1 MSDPRESARIDPQ
14 RRVTLAHFNQ
24 ARSALERARTI
35 DEVKDIRDKA
45 EALRLYTR
53 QAGESLEMQNMCAEI
68 KLRAERR
75 AGELLREMEKHE
87 GGNPNLSQDVTG
99 SPPTLSDLGI
109 GRMQSSRW
117 QAIADIPEETFEAHL
132 AETVS
137 SGKELTSAGALKLAK
152 HVQREAR
159 RVQRSTDVTDVTS
172 DLFQLYVGDF
182 VEMCRLHIANDSI
195 DFIITD
201 PPYSKEYLPLYA
213 ALSETAA
220 RVLKPGGSLV
230 CLAGQSYI
238 PEILPMLAEHLNY
251 HWTLAYLTP
260 GGQSPQIWPRKINTF
275 WKPALWYVK
284 GDYKGEWIGDVVKSA
299 TNDNDKRFH
308 EWGQSESGM
317 ADLVYRFT
325 YPGNLILDPFCGSGT
340 TGVVAIR
347 QGRRFIGIDI
357 ETGAIAQAQ
366 ERLASCSS
374 TT

>member
-1 MSDPRESARIDPQ
+1 MS
-14 RRVTLAHFNQ
+14 VTLAHFNQ

-75 AGELLREMEKHE
+75 AGEILREMEKRD
-87 GGNPNLSQDVTG
+87 GGDAMKAPSHDAREF
-99 SPPTLSDLGI
+99 PPSLSDLGI
-109 GRMQSSRW
+109 NYSQSSRW
-117 QAIADIPEETFEAHL
+117 QAIAAIPEEVFEAHL
-132 AETVS
+132 AETVANA
-137 SGKELTSAGALKLAK
+137 KELTSAGALKLAK

-159 RVQRSTDVTDVTS
+159 RVQRSTDVTEVTS

-238 PEILPMLAEHLNY
+238 PEILPMLADNSQIPFVVVFYESNY
-251 HWTLAYLTP
+251 WV
-260 GGQSPQIWPRKINTF
+260 F
-275 WKPALWYVK
+275 WVIPVN
-284 GDYKGEWIGDVVKSA
+284 G
-299 TNDNDKRFH
+299 
-308 EWGQSESGM
+308 
-317 ADLVYRFT
+317 
-325 YPGNLILDPFCGSGT
+325 
-340 TGVVAIR
+340 
-347 QGRRFIGIDI
+347 
-357 ETGAIAQAQ
+357 IAQQ
-366 ERLASCSS
+366 HFPQRLIMCERNYVSWLYRLRGIPIPDNVYLQLS
-374 TT
+374 TRLPSRLSG